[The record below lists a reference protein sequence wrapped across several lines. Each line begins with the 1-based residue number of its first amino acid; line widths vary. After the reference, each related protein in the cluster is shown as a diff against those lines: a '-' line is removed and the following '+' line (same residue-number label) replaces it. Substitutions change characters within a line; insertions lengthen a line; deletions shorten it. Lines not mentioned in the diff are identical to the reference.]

1 MKNNQNDVSKRL
13 DRDEFIR
20 YIETLTLDQIID
32 LMPYEIYYKTEFDD
46 INLPKQTSF
55 GCHKKHIKIQLDYNI
70 SEWVFSIFYDKDT
83 DRIRQKPIKFKS
95 ILPKH
100 AVKKMIYYLYDN
112 WYLPQYSAS

>member
-20 YIETLTLDQIID
+20 YIETLTLDQIVD

-55 GCHKKHIKIQLDYNI
+55 GCHKKHIKIQLKDKLNGWNTKSGLGRKVASDYSMVANQ
-70 SEWVFSIFYDKDT
+70 T
-83 DRIRQKPIKFKS
+83 
-95 ILPKH
+95 ILIV
-100 AVKKMIYYLYDN
+100 AV
-112 WYLPQYSAS
+112 